1 MSVLDTSALVQCLEQ
16 KALSEGGTPMR
27 DKTFVPRE
35 YDVFAGLDVDKKSIA
50 ATFSS
55 HQGFIRSLS
64 MPYKVEDLLNH
75 VHNHFADQKV
85 AFAYEAGPT
94 GYGLYDGLTAQGYR
108 CLIAAPSMIPRAP
121 GRGRRFEKMVSLENF
136 SARFA
141 NAIPARWRP
150 GSPLLQWRANSACGF
165 LWS

>member
-1 MSVLDTSALVQCLEQ
+1 
-16 KALSEGGTPMR
+16 MR

-94 GYGLYDGLTAQGYR
+94 GYVDR
-108 CLIAAPSMIPRAP
+108 RSIDDPPSSRTK
-121 GRGRRFEKMVSLENF
+121 GEDQ
-136 SARFA
+136 SAR
-141 NAIPARWRP
+141 
-150 GSPLLQWRANSACGF
+150 Q
-165 LWS
+165 

>member
-85 AFAYEAGPT
+85 ALRMRLDPQGT
-94 GYGLYDGLTAQGYR
+94 GCMMGLRLKGIGA
-108 CLIAAPSMIPRAP
+108 
-121 GRGRRFEKMVSLENF
+121 
-136 SARFA
+136 
-141 NAIPARWRP
+141 
-150 GSPLLQWRANSACGF
+150 
-165 LWS
+165 